1 MDLLN
6 TYCNPP
12 LAISDLPRFFR
23 PPFSP
28 ISGHLRVRN
37 RGLLGHVD
45 GSRRTFFCG
54 IWLVQL
60 GFPPNISPNLAQ
72 TAEKLG
78 PEVGARTKM
87 AHFCTFR
94 ALASWGGGR
103 FRDFFTFSDCP
114 SQDGSNGVSYPP
126 NLAPVPLKNGP
137 KSQKMAIF
145 GLIFTFWAVA
155 TKFSRA
161 LP

>member
-1 MDLLN
+1 M
-6 TYCNPP
+6 
-12 LAISDLPRFFR
+12 
-23 PPFSP
+23 
-28 ISGHLRVRN
+28 RN

-54 IWLVQL
+54 IWLAQL

-126 NLAPVPLKNGP
+126 NLAPVPPKNGP